1 MDFSKKIQS
10 EKNHISALEAKIKD
24 AQTQLKLHKENLKEL
39 ELKEITQFLSN
50 NKISHNEVMSQLHKL
65 QERLQERKNDEGD
78 VSG

>member
-1 MDFSKKIQS
+1 MDFSKKIES

-24 AQTQLKLHKENLKEL
+24 AQAQLKLHKENLKEL

-65 QERLQERKNDEGD
+65 QERKNGEGD
-78 VSG
+78 VSR

>member
-1 MDFSKKIQS
+1 MDFSKKIES

-24 AQTQLKLHKENLKEL
+24 AQAQLKLHKEALKEL

-65 QERLQERKNDEGD
+65 QERKNGEGD
-78 VSG
+78 VSR